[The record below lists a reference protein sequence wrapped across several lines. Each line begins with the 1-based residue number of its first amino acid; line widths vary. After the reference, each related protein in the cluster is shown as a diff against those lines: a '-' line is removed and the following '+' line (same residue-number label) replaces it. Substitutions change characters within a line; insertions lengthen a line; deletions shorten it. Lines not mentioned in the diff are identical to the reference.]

1 MTTTSSARWWVGVA
15 TAELTELPNPEEA
28 QYRWRVAEEFVNAIR
43 GLEPVTRTSFEVGV
57 QYMEFVEAV
66 ALSARAGRAVHLP
79 LA

>member
-1 MTTTSSARWWVGVA
+1 M
-15 TAELTELPNPEEA
+15 TELSNPVEA

-43 GLEPVTRTSFEVGV
+43 GLEPVTRTSFETGV

-66 ALSARAGRAVHLP
+66 AHSARTGRAFHLP